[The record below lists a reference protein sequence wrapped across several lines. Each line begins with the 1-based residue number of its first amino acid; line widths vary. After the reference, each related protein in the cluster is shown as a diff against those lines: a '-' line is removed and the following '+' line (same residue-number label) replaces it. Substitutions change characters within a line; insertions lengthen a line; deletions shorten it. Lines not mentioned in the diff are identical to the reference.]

1 MRRRLT
7 SVVGVLMLALGALAP
22 PAMAQPL
29 ENPIPQPIRK
39 AGQPVRLELVAS
51 GLTAPN
57 LGVAAPGD
65 GDRLFV
71 VDQDGQLWAVD
82 LTSGNKTVFLDVSD
96 RLVAL
101 GAFGPGTFDER
112 GFLGLAFHPDYASNG
127 LVYTYTSEPV
137 SQPADFSTMPAGTAA
152 NHQSV
157 IAEWQVPAPG
167 DPSSVVDPGSRRE
180 LLRIDQPQFNH
191 NAGAMH
197 FGPDGMLYIALGDG
211 GAADDQGV
219 GHSPQ
224 GNGQDTSN
232 ILGTII
238 RIDPSGSNSVNG
250 DYGVPADNPFV
261 GEGDAV
267 DEIWAFGFRNPFRFS
282 FDSATGE
289 LFAADVGQNDIEEV
303 DVVTRG
309 GNYGWRVKEGSF
321 LFDPNGDDP
330 GFVTARSPGEP
341 AGLIDPIAE
350 YDHDEGIAVVGGHV
364 YRGSAIRPL
373 RGRYVFGDF
382 ARDFTSDGRLFF
394 LDAARKVRE
403 LRLLGQDSLGFKL
416 DGFGQDAMGELYAM
430 GNTTGTPFGETGVV
444 MRIAPRRGDR
454 RLEADLNGFAEVDA
468 AGDFGAGDLDGDGL
482 AEIRLD
488 PVTGRVC
495 FRLEWSDIDEPV
507 AAHIHRGAVGVAGPI
522 VVDLLGNARTF
533 RHRGESGRATGCASG
548 VSTTLVNEIM
558 GTPGA
563 FYVNIHTAP
572 FPAGA
577 VRGNLE
583 LDEANI

>member
-1 MRRRLT
+1 MQRKLI
-7 SVVGVLMLALGALAP
+7 SVIGGLVLVLSALQA

-29 ENPIPQPIRK
+29 EDPIRQRIREG
-39 AGQPVRLELVAS
+39 GQQVRLELVAS

-57 LGVAAPGD
+57 WGVSAPGD
-65 GDRLFV
+65 DDRLFV
-71 VDQDGQLWAVD
+71 VDQDGELWAVD
-82 LTSGNKTVFLDVSD
+82 LTNGKKMVFLDVGD

-101 GAFGPGTFDER
+101 GASGPGTFDER
-112 GFLGLAFHPDYASNG
+112 GFLGLAFHPDYMSNG
-127 LVYTYTSEPV
+127 LLYTYTSEPV
-137 SQPADFSTMPAGTAA
+137 SQTADFFTMPEGTAA

-157 IAEWQVPAPG
+157 IAEWQVP
-167 DPSSVVDPGSRRE
+167 DPSDPTSVVDPDSRRE
-180 LLRIDQPQFNH
+180 LLRIDEPQFNH
-191 NAGAMH
+191 NAGALN

-224 GNGQDTSN
+224 GNGQDPSN
-232 ILGTII
+232 ILGTIV
-238 RIDPSGSNSVNG
+238 RIDPAGSNSANG
-250 DYGVPADNPFV
+250 SYGVPADNPFV
-261 GEGDAV
+261 GRAGFV

-289 LFAADVGQNDIEEV
+289 LFAADAGQNDIEEV
-303 DVVTRG
+303 DVVTKG

-350 YDHDEGIAVVGGHV
+350 YDHDEGIAVVGGFV
-364 YRGSAIRPL
+364 YRGSAIRGL

-382 ARDFTSDGRLFF
+382 ARNFASDGRLFF
-394 LDAARKVRE
+394 LNTANKIRE
-403 LRLLGQDSLGFKL
+403 FRLVGQDSLGFKIN
-416 DGFGQDAMGELYAM
+416 GFGQDATGELYAM
-430 GNTTGTPFGETGVV
+430 GNTTGTPFGDTGVV

-454 RLEADLNGFAEVDA
+454 QLEADLNGFAEVDS

-522 VVDLLGNARTF
+522 VVDLLGNARVF
-533 RHRGESGRATGCASG
+533 RHRGESGRAAGCASG
-548 VSTTLVNEIM
+548 VSTTLINEII

-563 FYVNIHTAP
+563 FYANIHTAP

-577 VRGNLE
+577 IRGNLE
-583 LDEANI
+583 DDEANI